1 MFEMSTAAEELL
13 AQALKLAPEGREILA
28 VQLIG
33 SLEQPPCYAV
43 DWDAE
48 VRRRVEEA
56 DSGIVPGIPG
66 ETVMARLRTRV
77 LKERL

>member
-33 SLEQPPCYAV
+33 SLEQPPCYDV

-48 VRRRVEEA
+48 IKRRSRKRILGSCRA
-56 DSGIVPGIPG
+56 SQ
-66 ETVMARLRTRV
+66 AKR
-77 LKERL
+77 